1 MGAGHGHGHEPVKP
15 STGPMLVVG
24 AVGLLVNLVAMAA
37 FVAVRAV
44 VLGREVLAG
53 ARALLLERHGIDH
66 APVQV
71 ETEAAAC
78 KELSW

>member
-1 MGAGHGHGHEPVKP
+1 
-15 STGPMLVVG
+15 
-24 AVGLLVNLVAMAA
+24 MAA

-53 ARALLLERHGIDH
+53 ARALLRERHGIDH

>member
-24 AVGLLVNLVAMAA
+24 AVGLLVNLVAMALSRGGA
-37 FVAVRAV
+37 T
-44 VLGREVLAG
+44 ESLAG
-53 ARALLLERHGIDH
+53 ARALLRERHGIDH